1 MNFMM
6 TVTPEMDK
14 MIEEEM
20 KRRGLTSKQETVRA
34 IVSEYLKT
42 KGQDR

>member
-6 TVTPEMDK
+6 TVTPEMDR

-34 IVSEYLKT
+34 IISEYFKT
-42 KGQDR
+42 KE